1 MSSDISNYIR
11 RSGNADRDDINKLL
25 AIINPLVFPDPE
37 NSSLKERIILSPH
50 FRDRTITSLTGT
62 DITKTSS
69 PIRSR
74 QSSSITI
81 IPSSATTSPP
91 TYTATL
97 TGTLTFPTDKKNGAG
112 ATFTGAQYY
121 TLTDTGDSLDLTGGS
136 FGMAFWFKGDGITQ
150 GEQTI
155 YNKRQGDLIRDYCES
170 CGDFNSSNYFTAP
183 SVFNAGLTVSL
194 VGNTS
199 QDYCSSCTDFDTND
213 FNTTTQNTG
222 VRVIMADGSNSVDSS
237 VTSATNIFDG
247 NWHSIII
254 NATDVVSDYC
264 SACGDFDSSNYS
276 VVSTPRIEVFVDG
289 TSIGT
294 IDHSAITGSLGNSE
308 SAYFGAAN
316 NGGTLENFI
325 QGSIA
330 LWEFQNNVFSATAI
344 TDYHSN
350 ARIRSSGQLAA
361 LHFTGNS
368 TQLDVLD
375 NLI

>member
-1 MSSDISNYIR
+1 MSSDISNYVR
-11 RSGNADRDDINKLL
+11 RSGNADRDDINKIL
-25 AIINPLVFPDPE
+25 AIINPLVFPEPE
-37 NSSLKERIILSPH
+37 NTSLKERIILSPH
-50 FRDRTITSLTGT
+50 FRDRILTALTGL
-62 DITKTSS
+62 DITKSS
-69 PIRSR
+69 TATRSR
-74 QSSSITI
+74 QSSAITI
-81 IPSSATTSPP
+81 IPSVATTSAP

-112 ATFTGAQYY
+112 ATFTGSQYF
-121 TLTDTGDSLDLTGGS
+121 TLTDTGDSLDLTSGS
-136 FGMAFWFKGDGITQ
+136 FGMAFWFKGDGVTQ

-155 YNKRQGDLIRDYCES
+155 YSKRLGDLIRDYCEA
-170 CGDFNSSNYFTAP
+170 CTDFDTGDYFTAP
-183 SVFNAGLTVSL
+183 SATNPGLSVSL

-199 QDYCSSCTDFDTND
+199 QDYCSACADFDTSN
-213 FNTTTQNTG
+213 FNMTSSNTG
-222 VRVIMADGSNSVDSS
+222 VRVVMADGSNSVDSS

-247 NWHSIII
+247 SWHSILI
-254 NATDVVSDYC
+254 NATDIVSDYC
-264 SACGDFDSSNYS
+264 SACGDYDTDDYS
-276 VVSTPRIEVFVDG
+276 VVTTPRIEVFIDG

-294 IDHSAITGSLGNSE
+294 IDHSSITGSLGNSE
-308 SAYFGAAN
+308 SAYFGAQN
-316 NGGTLENFI
+316 NGGTLENYI

-330 LWEFQNNVFSATAI
+330 LWEFQNTVFSATAI